1 MGSTNARKL
10 FTISIFAVLLT
21 AVSGL
26 AQSNKIMA
34 DAKLGLSFLTGGGS
48 STGLLFGGA
57 VDIPI
62 DKKMFARP
70 ELNITTHPGTPI
82 ELAGELK
89 YLLDVESKNTYYV
102 EGGLGLWFNAGGTSV
117 GLDFTGGALF
127 PLTDS
132 KLIIPAEIRLGPIF
146 ATGNTIFQIA
156 LTSGVRF
163 SL

>member
-1 MGSTNARKL
+1 MGSSNVWRI
-10 FTISIFAVLLT
+10 FTISVFAVLLT
-21 AVSGL
+21 AAAGQ
-26 AQSNKIMA
+26 AQSSKLMV
-34 DAKLGLSFLTGGGS
+34 DAKLGLSILTGGGS
-48 STGLLFGGA
+48 STALLFGGA

-82 ELAGELK
+82 ELAGQLK
-89 YLLDVESKNTYYV
+89 YLLDIESKNTYYV

-117 GLDFTGGALF
+117 GLDFTGGMLF
-127 PLTDS
+127 PLSDS